1 MKIVIIG
8 AGEVGYHIAKAL
20 YQNNDVVII
29 DQNEEACERADEL
42 DVHVIHGNGA
52 NVSILQDVLEG
63 AGLLVAV
70 TGSDEVNIVACMA
83 SKLIVKDKDKLK
95 TVARV
100 SNPDYIDKPVAK
112 RPQIGIDTMVC
123 PELSL
128 ASEVAQ
134 ILAIPSAIDAEY
146 FADGKVEMMEFV
158 IPEEH
163 SLVNKQMQELHL
175 ANCCIVSALFRDAEV
190 IIPHGDD
197 IIKGNDHIV
206 IIGKAAAMKDVRG
219 LFGEK
224 SGKRSKVMII
234 GGGVVGFYLA
244 KLVAKSEFEL
254 KIIESD
260 KERSAVIAEELPGVL
275 ILNGDGTDI
284 NLLKEE
290 GVSEMDVVISVT
302 NSDEKNLLCSLL
314 AKQLGVKKVIAR
326 SDRSDYVSLFEM
338 VGVDSAVSPRQATV
352 NEVLKMTLGQG
363 IESVITLEGE
373 KAEVIE
379 YTASKKSKIVGVP
392 LKKVK
397 FPQGAIVSMVVHKGN
412 TVVPRGEY
420 IIEEGDRVVVFVLQ
434 SAIEEVEKF
443 FK

>member
-20 YQNNDVVII
+20 YKTNDVVVV
-29 DQNEEACERADEL
+29 DKSESACARADEL
-42 DVHVIHGNGA
+42 DVHVIQGNGA
-52 NVSILQDVLEG
+52 NVSILHDLLER
-63 AGLLVAV
+63 ADLLVAV

-112 RPQIGIDTMVC
+112 RPQIGIDIMVC

-128 ASEVAQ
+128 ASEVAK

-158 IPEEH
+158 VPDDH
-163 SLVNKQMQELHL
+163 SLVGKQMQELHL
-175 ANCCIVSALFRDAEV
+175 ANCCIVSALFRNAEV
-190 IIPHGDD
+190 IIPHGEDM
-197 IIKGNDHIV
+197 IEGNDHIV
-206 IIGKAAAMKDVRG
+206 VIGKPASMKEVRD

-224 SGKRSKVMII
+224 EGKRSKVMII

-244 KLVAKSEFEL
+244 KMVAKSDFDL

-260 KERSAVIAEELPGVL
+260 KERSAIIAQELPEVL
-275 ILNGDGTDI
+275 VLHGDGTDLS
-284 NLLKEE
+284 LLKEE

-302 NSDEKNLLCSLL
+302 NSDEKNLLCALL

-326 SDRSDYVSLFEM
+326 SDRAEYVSLFEM
-338 VGVDSAVSPRQATV
+338 VGVDSAVSPRQATI
-352 NEVLKMTLGQG
+352 NEVLKLTFGQG
-363 IESVITLEGE
+363 IESITTIEGE
-373 KAEVIE
+373 QAEIIE
-379 YTASKKSKIVGVP
+379 YTTSKKSKIVGKP
-392 LKKVK
+392 LKNVK
-397 FPQGAIVSMVVHKGN
+397 FPAGAIVSMVVHKGN

-420 IIEEGDRVVVFVLQ
+420 VIEEGDRVVVFALQ
-434 SAIEEVEKF
+434 SANAEVERL

>member
-1 MKIVIIG
+1 MKIIIIG
-8 AGEVGYHIAKAL
+8 AGEVGFHIARAL
-20 YQNNDVVII
+20 YQTNDVIVI
-29 DQNEEACERADEL
+29 DQNEDACARADEL

-52 NVSILQDVLEG
+52 NVSILSGVLEG

-70 TGSDEVNIVACMA
+70 TGFDEVNIVACMA
-83 SKLIVKDKDKLK
+83 SKLIVKDKNKLK

-134 ILAIPSAIDAEY
+134 ILAIPSAIDADY

-158 IPEEH
+158 VPEDH
-163 SLVNKQMQELHL
+163 SLVGKHMQELHL

-190 IIPHGDD
+190 IIPHGEDT
-197 IIKGNDHIV
+197 IEGNDHIV
-206 IIGKAAAMKDVRG
+206 VIGKPAAMKEVRD

-224 SGKRSKVMII
+224 VGKRSKVLII

-244 KLVAKSEFEL
+244 KMIAKSEFDL

-260 KERSAVIAEELPGVL
+260 RERSAEIAEELPGALVL
-275 ILNGDGTDI
+275 YGDGTDI
-284 NLLKEE
+284 HLLKEE
-290 GVSEMDVVISVT
+290 GISEMDVVISVT

-326 SDRSDYVSLFEM
+326 SDRSEYVSLFEM

-352 NEVLKMTLGQG
+352 NEVLKLTLGQG
-363 IESVITLEGE
+363 IESITTIEGE
-373 KAEVIE
+373 QAEIIE
-379 YTASKKSKIVGVP
+379 YTTSKKSKIVGKP
-392 LKKVK
+392 LKNVK
-397 FPQGAIVSMVVHKGN
+397 FPSGAIVSMVVHNGN

-420 IIEEGDRVVVFVLQ
+420 IIEEGDRVVVFALQ
-434 SAIEEVEKF
+434 SANAEVEKL

>member
-20 YQNNDVVII
+20 YQTNDVVVI

-42 DVHVIHGNGA
+42 DVHVLHGNGA
-52 NVSILQDVLEG
+52 NVSILHDILEG

-70 TGSDEVNIVACMA
+70 TGSDEVNIVACMG
-83 SKLIVKDKDKLK
+83 SKLIARDKDKLK

-100 SNPDYIDKPVAK
+100 SNPDYIDKPVTK
-112 RPQIGIDTMVC
+112 RPQIGIDIMVC

-128 ASEVAQ
+128 ASEVAR

-158 IPEEH
+158 VPENH
-163 SLVNKQMQELHL
+163 SLVNKHMQELHL
-175 ANCCIVSALFRDAEV
+175 ANCCIVSALFRDSEV
-190 IIPHGDD
+190 IIPHGED

-206 IIGKAAAMKDVRG
+206 VIGKPASMTEVRDM
-219 LFGEK
+219 FGEK
-224 SGKRSKVMII
+224 VGKRSKVMII
-234 GGGVVGFYLA
+234 GGGIVGFYLA
-244 KLVAKSEFEL
+244 KLVAKSEFDL
-254 KIIESD
+254 KIIESN
-260 KERSAVIAEELPGVL
+260 KERSMVIAEELPGALV
-275 ILNGDGTDI
+275 LNGDGTDI

-290 GVSEMDVVISVT
+290 GISEMDVVISVT

-338 VGVDSAVSPRQATV
+338 VGVDSAVSPRQTTV
-352 NEVLKMTLGQG
+352 NEVLKLTFGQG
-363 IESVITLEGE
+363 IESITTIEGE
-373 KAEVIE
+373 KAEIIE
-379 YTASKKSKIVGVP
+379 YTASKKSKVVGKP
-392 LKKVK
+392 LKSVK
-397 FPQGAIVSMVVHKGN
+397 FPPGAIVSMVVHKGN

-420 IIEEGDRVVVFVLQ
+420 VIEEGDRVVVFSLQ
-434 SAIEEVEKF
+434 SANSEVEKL

>member
-20 YQNNDVVII
+20 YQTNDVVLV
-29 DQNEEACERADEL
+29 DQNEEACARADEL

-52 NVSILQDVLEG
+52 NVSILHEALEN

-83 SKLIVKDKDKLK
+83 SKLTVSDKAKLK

-112 RPQIGIDTMVC
+112 RPQIGIDIMVC

-128 ASEVAQ
+128 ASEVAE
-134 ILAIPSAIDAEY
+134 ILAIPSAIDAEL
-146 FADGKVEMMEFV
+146 FAEGKVEMMEFV
-158 IPEEH
+158 VPSDH
-163 SLVNKQMQELHL
+163 TLVGKQMQDLHL
-175 ANCCIVSALFRDAEV
+175 ANCCIVSALFRDTEV
-190 IIPHGDD
+190 IIPHGEDV
-197 IIKGNDHIV
+197 IENNDHIV
-206 IIGKAAAMKDVRG
+206 VIGKPAAMKEVRD

-224 SGKRSKVMII
+224 TGKRSKVLII
-234 GGGVVGFYLA
+234 GGGIVGFYLA
-244 KLVAKSEFEL
+244 KMVAKSEFDL
-254 KIIESD
+254 KIIEAD
-260 KERSAVIAEELPGVL
+260 KERSVVIAEELPDVL
-275 ILNGDGTDI
+275 VLNGDGTDI

-290 GVSEMDVVISVT
+290 DISDMDVVISVT

-352 NEVLKMTLGQG
+352 NEVLKLTFGQG
-363 IESVITLEGE
+363 IESITTIEGE
-373 KAEVIE
+373 KAEIVE
-379 YTASKKSKIVGVP
+379 YTTSKKSKIVGKP
-392 LKKVK
+392 LKNVK
-397 FPQGAIVSMVVHKGN
+397 FPSGAIISMVVHKGN
-412 TVVPRGEY
+412 TIVPRGEY
-420 IIEEGDRVVVFVLQ
+420 VIEEGDRVVVFSLQ
-434 SAIEEVEKF
+434 SANSEVEKL

>member
-20 YQNNDVVII
+20 YQTNDVVII

-42 DVHVIHGNGA
+42 DVHVLHGNGA
-52 NVSILQDVLEG
+52 NVSILHDILEG

-70 TGSDEVNIVACMA
+70 TGSDEVNIVACMG
-83 SKLIVKDKDKLK
+83 SKLIARDKDKLK

-100 SNPDYIDKPVAK
+100 SNPDYIDQPVTK
-112 RPQIGIDTMVC
+112 RPQIGIDIMVC

-128 ASEVAQ
+128 ASEVAR

-158 IPEEH
+158 VPENH
-163 SLVNKQMQELHL
+163 SLVNKHMQELHL
-175 ANCCIVSALFRDAEV
+175 ANCCIVSALFRDSEV
-190 IIPHGDD
+190 IIPHGEDV
-197 IIKGNDHIV
+197 IKGNDHIV
-206 IIGKAAAMKDVRG
+206 VIGKPASMTEVRDM
-219 LFGEK
+219 FGEK
-224 SGKRSKVMII
+224 VGKRSKVMII
-234 GGGVVGFYLA
+234 GGGIVGFYLA
-244 KLVAKSEFEL
+244 KLVAKSEFDL
-254 KIIESD
+254 KIIESN
-260 KERSAVIAEELPGVL
+260 KERSMVIAEELPDVL
-275 ILNGDGTDI
+275 VLNGDGTDI

-290 GVSEMDVVISVT
+290 GISEMDVVISVT

-352 NEVLKMTLGQG
+352 SEVLKLTFGQG
-363 IESVITLEGE
+363 IESVTTIEGE
-373 KAEVIE
+373 KAEIIE
-379 YTASKKSKIVGVP
+379 YTTSKKSKIVGKP
-392 LKKVK
+392 LKSVK
-397 FPQGAIVSMVVHKGN
+397 FPPGAIVSMVVHKGN

-420 IIEEGDRVVVFVLQ
+420 VIEEGDRVVVFSLQ
-434 SAIEEVEKF
+434 SANSEVEKL

>member
-206 IIGKAAAMKDVRG
+206 VIGKAAAMKDVRR

-379 YTASKKSKIVGVP
+379 YTASKKSKIVGIP

-397 FPQGAIVSMVVHKGN
+397 FPQGSIVSMVVHKGN

>member
-20 YQNNDVVII
+20 YKTNDVVVV
-29 DQNEEACERADEL
+29 DKSESACARADEL
-42 DVHVIHGNGA
+42 DVHVIQGNGA
-52 NVSILQDVLEG
+52 NVSILHDLLER
-63 AGLLVAV
+63 ADLLVAV

-112 RPQIGIDTMVC
+112 RPQIGIDIMVC

-128 ASEVAQ
+128 ASEVAK

-158 IPEEH
+158 VPDDH
-163 SLVNKQMQELHL
+163 SLVGKQMQELHL
-175 ANCCIVSALFRDAEV
+175 ANGCIVSALFRNAEV
-190 IIPHGDD
+190 IIPHGEDM
-197 IIKGNDHIV
+197 IEGNDHIV
-206 IIGKAAAMKDVRG
+206 VIGKPASMKEVRD

-224 SGKRSKVMII
+224 EGKRSKVMII

-244 KLVAKSEFEL
+244 KMVAKSDFDL

-260 KERSAVIAEELPGVL
+260 KERSAIIAQELPEVL
-275 ILNGDGTDI
+275 VLHGDGTDLS
-284 NLLKEE
+284 LLKEE

-302 NSDEKNLLCSLL
+302 NSDEKNLLCALL

-326 SDRSDYVSLFEM
+326 SDRAEYVSLFEM
-338 VGVDSAVSPRQATV
+338 VGVDSAVSPRQATI
-352 NEVLKMTLGQG
+352 NEVLKLTFGQG
-363 IESVITLEGE
+363 IESITTIEGE
-373 KAEVIE
+373 QAEIIE
-379 YTASKKSKIVGVP
+379 YTTSKKSKIVGKP
-392 LKKVK
+392 LKNVK
-397 FPQGAIVSMVVHKGN
+397 FPAGAIVSMVVHKGN

-420 IIEEGDRVVVFVLQ
+420 VIEEGDRVVVFALQ
-434 SAIEEVEKF
+434 SANAEVERL

>member
-1 MKIVIIG
+1 
-8 AGEVGYHIAKAL
+8 
-20 YQNNDVVII
+20 
-29 DQNEEACERADEL
+29 
-42 DVHVIHGNGA
+42 
-52 NVSILQDVLEG
+52 
-63 AGLLVAV
+63 
-70 TGSDEVNIVACMA
+70 
-83 SKLIVKDKDKLK
+83 
-95 TVARV
+95 
-100 SNPDYIDKPVAK
+100 
-112 RPQIGIDTMVC
+112 
-123 PELSL
+123 
-128 ASEVAQ
+128 VAQ

>member
-1 MKIVIIG
+1 MKIIIIG
-8 AGEVGYHIAKAL
+8 AGEVGYHIAKSL
-20 YQNNDVVII
+20 YQTNDVII
-29 DQNEEACERADEL
+29 VDLNEDACDRADEL

-52 NVSILQDVLEG
+52 NVSILHDVLED
-63 AGLLVAV
+63 ADLLVAV
-70 TGSDEVNIVACMA
+70 TGSDEVNIVSCMA
-83 SKLIVKDKDKLK
+83 CKLIVEDKDKLK

-112 RPQIGIDTMVC
+112 RPQIGIDLMIC

-134 ILAIPSAIDAEY
+134 ILAIPSAIDAEF
-146 FADGKVEMMEFV
+146 FAGGKVEMMEFV
-158 IPEEH
+158 VPEDH
-163 SLVNKQMQELHL
+163 SLVGKQMQDMRL

-190 IIPHGDD
+190 IIPHGEDT
-197 IIKGNDHIV
+197 IEGNDHLV
-206 IIGKAAAMKDVRG
+206 VIGKPASMKEVRDM
-219 LFGEK
+219 FGEK
-224 SGKRSKVMII
+224 AGKRSKVMII

-244 KLVAKSEFEL
+244 KMVAKSEFDL

-260 KERSAVIAEELPGVL
+260 KYRSAQIAEELPDVL
-275 ILNGDGTDI
+275 VLNGDGTDVS
-284 NLLKEE
+284 LLKEE

-326 SDRSDYVSLFEM
+326 SDRSEYVSLFEM

-352 NEVLKMTLGQG
+352 NEVLKLTLGKG
-363 IESVITLEGE
+363 IESVITIEGE
-373 KAEVIE
+373 QAEIIE
-379 YTASKKSKIVGVP
+379 YTASGKSKIVGKP
-392 LKKVK
+392 LKNVK
-397 FPQGAIVSMVVHKGN
+397 FPAGAIISMVVHKGN

-420 IIEEGDRVVVFVLQ
+420 IIEEGDRVVVFTLQ
-434 SAIEEVEKF
+434 SANFEVEKL

>member
-20 YQNNDVVII
+20 YQSNDVVVI
-29 DQNEEACERADEL
+29 DRNEEACERVDEL

-52 NVSILQDVLEG
+52 NASILQDVLDG
-63 AGLLVAV
+63 AGLLVAL

-83 SKLIVKDKDKLK
+83 SKLIVKDKDKFK

-112 RPQIGIDTMVC
+112 RPQIGIDIMVC

-158 IPEEH
+158 VPDDH
-163 SLVNKQMQELHL
+163 SLVNKQMHELHL
-175 ANCCIVSALFRDAEV
+175 ANCCIVSAIFRDSDV
-190 IIPHGDD
+190 IIPHGGDT
-197 IIKGNDHIV
+197 IKGNDHIV
-206 IIGKAAAMKDVRG
+206 VIGKSSAMKEVRD
-219 LFGEK
+219 LFGK
-224 SGKRSKVMII
+224 KTGKRSKVMII

-244 KLVAKSEFEL
+244 KLVAKSEFDL
-254 KIIESD
+254 KVIESD
-260 KERSAVIAEELPGVL
+260 KERSALIAEDLPGVL
-275 ILNGDGTDI
+275 VLNGDGTDI

-363 IESVITLEGE
+363 IESVTTLEGE
-373 KAEVIE
+373 KAEIIE
-379 YTASKKSKIVGVP
+379 YIASKKSKIVGKP
-392 LKKVK
+392 LKNLK
-397 FPQGAIVSMVVHKGN
+397 FPPGSIVSMVVHKGN

-420 IIEEGDRVVVFVLQ
+420 VIEDGDRVVVFVMQ
-434 SAIEEVEKF
+434 SAIEDVEKF

>member
-20 YQNNDVVII
+20 YKTNDVVVV
-29 DQNEEACERADEL
+29 DKSESACARADEL
-42 DVHVIHGNGA
+42 DVHVMQGNGA
-52 NVSILQDVLEG
+52 NVSILHDLLER
-63 AGLLVAV
+63 ADLLVAV

-112 RPQIGIDTMVC
+112 RPQIGIDIMVC

-128 ASEVAQ
+128 ASEVAK

-158 IPEEH
+158 VPDDH
-163 SLVNKQMQELHL
+163 SLVGKQMQELHL
-175 ANCCIVSALFRDAEV
+175 ANCCIVSALFRNAEV
-190 IIPHGDD
+190 IIPHGEDM
-197 IIKGNDHIV
+197 IEGNDHIV
-206 IIGKAAAMKDVRG
+206 VIGKPASMKEVRD

-224 SGKRSKVMII
+224 EGKRSKVMII

-244 KLVAKSEFEL
+244 KMVAKSDFDL

-260 KERSAVIAEELPGVL
+260 KERSAIIAQELPEVL
-275 ILNGDGTDI
+275 VLHGDGTDLS
-284 NLLKEE
+284 LLKEE

-302 NSDEKNLLCSLL
+302 NSDEKNLLCALL

-326 SDRSDYVSLFEM
+326 SDRAEYVSLFEM
-338 VGVDSAVSPRQATV
+338 VGVDSAVSPRQATI
-352 NEVLKMTLGQG
+352 NEVLKLTFGQG
-363 IESVITLEGE
+363 IESITTIEGE
-373 KAEVIE
+373 QAEIIE
-379 YTASKKSKIVGVP
+379 YTTSKKSKIVGNP
-392 LKKVK
+392 LKNVK
-397 FPQGAIVSMVVHKGN
+397 FPAGAIVSMVVHKGN

-420 IIEEGDRVVVFVLQ
+420 VIEEGDRVVVFALQ
-434 SAIEEVEKF
+434 SANAEVERL